1 MCLTVCLFHLLL
13 LKEQSGGNCLTTA
26 CGKFSEK
33 ETGGGNVPKAEKGC
47 RSVKGAFAAAAQ
59 RLCEQ
64 PGIEMFSNSRAV
76 VDGCR
81 AVVEYDC
88 DIIRLNLGNKDI
100 IFRGRELSIDSFE
113 KNHAEVSGIFTS
125 LEFE

>member
-1 MCLTVCLFHLLL
+1 MCLKVCLFHLLL

-47 RSVKGAFAAAAQ
+47 RSVKEAFAAAAQ

-64 PGIEMFSNSRAV
+64 PGIEMFSNS
-76 VDGCR
+76 R